1 MTKKSAVLRLSGIQ
15 RALLIYV
22 VVPILV
28 IVGVGIGFGLERI
41 NVQEQERL
49 KEDLE
54 LLGRAIRVPVGEALA
69 ANDEE
74 AVQRALD
81 SVFEIGRIYGASV
94 FDVNGNRIAVA
105 GIAER
110 DLSRSRVAQELVMT
124 GEQQERVRQISG
136 VRMFSHFIPVFD
148 DLRQANG
155 FIQINRQ
162 ASDFDTAFARLSAWA
177 WGIWMAM
184 ALLTFTIV
192 IFGHYRGVGRY
203 VNQLTES
210 MHRVE
215 AGERNYR
222 ASENGPS
229 ELAAIAH
236 GLNRMLDS
244 MQKNEAALEAHRL
257 HEQEM
262 QRKLQYQEKMA
273 AIGGVASG
281 VAHELGAPLTIIDG
295 RARRLQKNN
304 QDAESERQLT
314 AIRGQVGRLTR
325 IVQQLL
331 NYCRPPAEQE
341 TLTSSVAIEKLLPE
355 ILDNISHEQ
364 PENGPRL
371 SASVS
376 PLSRGLQ
383 LIADEARLELAL
395 VNLVRNAA
403 QVAEQ
408 HVEVRA
414 QVACAQEEPM
424 AEDKLNESKTN
435 EDKKQ
440 PPCSQ
445 WLHIEVLDDGPGLP
459 AGTSTESL
467 VTPFYTTK
475 GQGEGTGL
483 GLAIVDNVVREH
495 RGILIIENRIDGTQ
509 GCRVSMQLPLAVVN
523 EE

>member
-1 MTKKSAVLRLSGIQ
+1 MTTSKSPTVWRLSGIQ

-28 IVGVGIGFGLERI
+28 IVGVGIGVGLDRI

-69 ANDEE
+69 ANDDA

-110 DLSRSRVAQELVMT
+110 DLSSSRVAQQLVMT

-162 ASDFDTAFARLSAWA
+162 ASDFDSTFARLSAWA
-177 WGIWMAM
+177 WGIWVAM
-184 ALLTFTIV
+184 AVLTLTIV

-203 VNQLTES
+203 VNVLTQS

-215 AGERNYR
+215 AGERDYR
-222 ASENGPS
+222 APEDGPG
-229 ELAAIAH
+229 ELADIAH
-236 GLNRMLDS
+236 GLNSMLDS
-244 MQKNEAALEAHRL
+244 MQRSEMELEAHRR
-257 HEQEM
+257 HEQAM

-295 RARRLQKNN
+295 RARRLLKNSN
-304 QDAESERQLT
+304 DAESERQLN

-331 NYCRPPAEQE
+331 NYCRPAAEQE
-341 TLTSSVAIEKLLPE
+341 TIITPVAITKLMPE
-355 ILDNISHEQ
+355 VIENVRHEQ
-364 PENGPRL
+364 PENSPEL
-371 SASVS
+371 TVS
-376 PLSRGLQ
+376 LAPVPEDVE

-403 QVAEQ
+403 QVAKT
-408 HVEVRA
+408 HVELRTEVIEK
-414 QVACAQEEPM
+414 QVQEGADE
-424 AEDKLNESKTN
+424 
-435 EDKKQ
+435 
-440 PPCSQ
+440 CSH
-445 WLHIEVLDDGPGLP
+445 WLQIDVLDDGPGL
-459 AGTSTESL
+459 AQGITTAEL
-467 VTPFYTTK
+467 VTPFFTTK

-495 RGILIIENRIDGTQ
+495 RGSLVIENRTDIAG
-509 GCRVSMQLPLAVVN
+509 GCRVRIQLPLQLVN
-523 EE
+523 KE